1 MLNKLK
7 TLPMGPVW
15 GVVLKTV
22 LPSVLASLGT
32 VVAVA
37 YSEGYSAF
45 CGL

>member
-1 MLNKLK
+1 MLSKLK
-7 TLPMGPVW
+7 TVPMGPLWSIVI
-15 GVVLKTV
+15 KTV
-22 LPSVLASLGT
+22 LPSILASLGT